1 MHLNFE
7 DLDFVVTSAEKH
19 KKSLS
24 VYVLT
29 ATSSTTTVH
38 LLADI
43 SAGNIS
49 SLLAEELF
57 ISAGMV

>member
-1 MHLNFE
+1 M
-7 DLDFVVTSAEKH
+7 SAKKH
-19 KKSLS
+19 QKCLL

-29 ATSSTTTVH
+29 ATRSATAVH
-38 LLADI
+38 LLADV
-43 SAGNIS
+43 SAGSIS